1 MTRLHNI
8 ETEFDTVISRKNTQS
23 DKWSR
28 YSDDVIP
35 LWVADM
41 DFASPSIIKDAISER
56 LKHGIFGYT
65 AASESLYNSIKNH
78 LSKHYQ
84 WTISDSSIVNL
95 PGLVCALHSGVRT
108 FSNQGDGIVVPGP
121 VYYHLTKAA
130 ELSEREVLHVEM
142 KLDNQQR
149 WLPDFD
155 ELKIACA
162 KENSRMLL
170 LCNPHNPGGTVYTK
184 EELKRIHEMAKQND
198 LIVISDEIHCDL
210 ILEDVPHVPF
220 ASLNDDAKSRT
231 ITLMAPSKTFNIA
244 GLGFA
249 FAIIENSKLRNQFNK
264 GKNGIVPSP
273 NLLGLV
279 AAQAAY
285 ENGNE
290 WHAQL
295 LEYLKDNRDFIR
307 AKLKGTPIKFASLE
321 ATYLEW
327 LDVSEL
333 KLNNPHTF
341 FLEAGVG
348 LSDGKDFGNSQFLRL
363 NFGCP
368 RAILEKALDRMVD
381 AMKQLP

>member
-307 AKLKGTPIKFASLE
+307 AKLKDTPIKFASLE